1 MRFPTMRWPIVT
13 GARHLGLLCFFAALG
28 ACGGAVPNSAIPD
41 NLAERF
47 YGTREAATPIA
58 ALLRNFNIRSPDFS
72 SPTPPLEQLRQ
83 ELAKTDPDER
93 QRGIAFDLTTG
104 NTLGRNWIVQS
115 PDRWGRSGAD
125 LPFYPLKCQGEQCEK
140 DVALPSCSTDAD
152 CGSGTCGAIWP
163 SSGVPGAPRRKV
175 CLGHSDGLVDRLH
188 AFVAGA
194 RRSVDVTLLQPVTD
208 TRFLAAFRRGLFDLA
223 LSGRPVEVRV
233 LIGQYPPS
241 GTDAAAFLKE
251 LVSEAKDVPNGRL
264 TVHVAAMRSCSAF
277 EKCDSFSWNH
287 AKIVSIDGRE
297 ALVGGHNLW
306 SADYLIDNPVHDL
319 SMVVRGPAANSASR
333 YADRLW
339 RYVCDN
345 VGKQSASIQVVAFTG
360 GQSLPNTSCP
370 LPVAPQQS
378 AATAGA
384 GGVPILAVGRL
395 GAGISPDFGNYSEL
409 ARNLMFSA
417 ARKSIR
423 IVQQDLGFRLGRS
436 DILFPES
443 DFERFADF
451 LQKGDGEIFIVL
463 SNDGSIGNAG
473 FPYHNEVPIVALARR
488 LRDVLARRFEKKN
501 ERGMVDLSPRK
512 GPDPVNALLC
522 SRVHIAPFR
531 FGPDETWP
539 GGKTIA
545 NHSKLW
551 MVDDRVFYIGSDN
564 MYPVNLQEF
573 GYIVDDR
580 RAAQELLDAYWTPLW
595 QWSQRAAVSGDGARS
610 CIFRDLIR

>member
-1 MRFPTMRWPIVT
+1 MRFRITT
-13 GARHLGLLCFFAALG
+13 GARRFGLLCLLSTLA
-28 ACGGAVPNSAIPD
+28 ACGGAAPNSAIPD

-58 ALLRNFNIRSPDFS
+58 ALVRDHDIHTPDFS
-72 SPTPPLEQLRQ
+72 SSTPPLEQLRR
-83 ELAKTDPDER
+83 ELAKTDPDDR
-93 QRGIAFDLTTG
+93 QRGDTFELTTG
-104 NTLGRNWIVQS
+104 NTLGDDWLVQS

-125 LPFYPLKCQGEQCEK
+125 LPFYPLQCQGDKCQK
-140 DVALPSCSTDAD
+140 DVALPSCNTDAD
-152 CGSGTCGAIWP
+152 CGGGTCGTIWP
-163 SSGVPGAPRRKV
+163 ASGTSGAVRRKV
-175 CLGHSDGLVDRLH
+175 CLGHSDRLVDRLH
-188 AFVAGA
+188 GLVASA
-194 RRSVDVTLLQPVTD
+194 RRSVDITLLQPVTD

-223 LSGRPVEVRV
+223 QSGRPVEVRV
-233 LIGQYPPS
+233 LIGQYPPGGS
-241 GTDAAAFLKE
+241 NAAAFLKE
-251 LVSEAKDVPNGRL
+251 LVAEAQEVPTGRL
-264 TVHVAAMRSCSAF
+264 SVHVAAMRSCTAF
-277 EKCDSFSWNH
+277 EKCNSFSWNH
-287 AKIVSIDGRE
+287 AKIVSIDGRD

-319 SMVVRGPAANSASR
+319 SMSVRGPAANSASR
-333 YADRLW
+333 FADRLW
-339 RYVCDN
+339 RHVCDN
-345 VGKQSASIQVVAFTG
+345 AGKQSDSIQIAAFVA
-360 GQSLPNTSCP
+360 GQSTPNNSCP
-370 LPVAPQQS
+370 LPIAPQQ
-378 AATAGA
+378 AAPAA
-384 GGVPILAVGRL
+384 QSGGVPILAVGRL
-395 GAGISPDFGNYSEL
+395 GAGVSEYFGNYSEL
-409 ARNLMFSA
+409 ARSLMFGA

-451 LQKGDGEIFIVL
+451 LQQGYGEIFIVL
-463 SNDGSIGNAG
+463 SNDGSLGNAG
-473 FPYHNEVPIVALARR
+473 FPYHNDVPVAVLARR
-488 LRDVLARRFEKKN
+488 LRDVLAKRFEKKN

-531 FGPDETWP
+531 FGPDESWP

-551 MVDDRVFYIGSDN
+551 MVDDRVFYLGSDN

-580 RAAQELLDAYWTPLW
+580 RAAQQLLDAYWTPLW
-595 QWSQRAAVSGDGARS
+595 QWSKRAAVSGDGAKS